1 MGDKI
6 KMNHKFIEWNG
17 VVWIC
22 LAQSGVQL
30 LAVARTVVNL
40 LVE

>member
-6 KMNHKFIEWNG
+6 KVDRKGIDWDG

-22 LAQSGVQL
+22 LAQGGVQL
-30 LAVARTVVNL
+30 LAVVRRVINLVV
-40 LVE
+40 E

>member
-1 MGDKI
+1 MDGKG
-6 KMNHKFIEWNG
+6 IEWGG

-22 LAQSGVQL
+22 LAQGGVQL
-30 LAVARTVVNL
+30 LAVVRKVINV